1 MLLKKDEDV
10 LVKEVK
16 ILVKFNKDFVRS
28 VFSVEIDGWILFY
41 VCVLCGC
48 RKLLKYVI
56 RLGVDVNF
64 RMGEFEGVF
73 GGCSVLYM
81 VVYRGDVSVIE
92 ILISFRVDLDFW
104 DKEERIFVFYV
115 YCVNNFLVV
124 KIFRKLGVDM
134 LSCDYGIFK
143 ES

>member
-1 MLLKKDEDV
+1 M
-10 LVKEVK
+10 
-16 ILVKFNKDFVRS
+16 
-28 VFSVEIDGWILFY
+28 
-41 VCVLCGC
+41 
-48 RKLLKYVI
+48 
-56 RLGVDVNF
+56 DVNF

-134 LSCDYGIFK
+134 LSCDNGIFK